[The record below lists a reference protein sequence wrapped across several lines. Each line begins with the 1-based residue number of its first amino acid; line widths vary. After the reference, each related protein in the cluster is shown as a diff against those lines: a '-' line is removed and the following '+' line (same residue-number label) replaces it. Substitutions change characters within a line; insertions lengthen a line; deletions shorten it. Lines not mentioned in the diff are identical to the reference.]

1 MRPELNE
8 IEYIEQYLLNEL
20 NADQK
25 LEFEKELLK
34 NTDFKKK
41 VELQK
46 SLVEGVKNASLRKS
60 IARSFSKAKLKKK
73 LKWGALGILVIS
85 AVVAGSKLSNDSKL
99 DKEIES
105 KIPIEEMSKVIP
117 DGESLK
123 TQYFSIQADRD
134 TFISTADGLVLGIEA
149 GTFIDEGGSVVTGE
163 IQISIKEA
171 FQVEDILSSGLS
183 TVTTKDEPLETAGMF
198 KLTANQNGEDL
209 IIAGNKPI
217 IAEIPTD
224 ELKPGMQLYNGE
236 TDSLGNMKWG
246 TPKELEQFLLP
257 VDMSLLDFYPDRYE
271 KALKKMKSSSFNS
284 AYSDSVYS
292 SFGAHFTEKGRNQF
306 LRATDCNEGN
316 SVEDEELV
324 SSLMKINQPTNVINS
339 PSSPNQSSLAS
350 SNWPTDSAV
359 IESSPCPKN
368 FKYRLKIGLNPAQ
381 LKAVWNKKLNGSL
394 IATKEFEKRIQLIHK
409 SGNEK
414 ILSLYVKNID
424 QKISKIDEMAS
435 RLCSGK
441 LRKGFKDLANLNQGR
456 VLTNPKMVK
465 KYNEFFVKRQKK
477 NQKEMEKVESYWTKE
492 QERDKD
498 FSKIENKQNSKETNR
513 FAENRLKED
522 MDNLASIYKQL
533 NINRPEPS
541 FVGSLAYRFTIA
553 RGGWFNCDSRIGL
566 VNLTAVSRRSS
577 GVRQDDKVAT
587 IIYSDFRLKVEGEF
601 DRIYPY
607 IITKDLPSFQR
618 LQVLYQDSSK
628 YGKSLNNNY
637 KYSLGI
643 IAYKGDQAYTWFE
656 ETLWKEKMMYR
667 TPQKGGEK
675 EFYQKIKAYSK
686 TDVAKDVKS
695 DLKYQKKLMSYQGA
709 KNKER
714 EMIRFREDIQEY
726 VFPNDSLDE
735 RNYLRSEVVSEGAP
749 GLGSTV
755 FKVK

>member
-149 GTFIDEGGSVVTGE
+149 GTFIDEGGSAVTGE

-198 KLTANQNGEDL
+198 KLTANQKGREL
-209 IIAGNKPI
+209 TIANDKPI

-292 SFGAHFTEKGRNQF
+292 SFGAHFTEKGRSQF
-306 LRATDCNEGN
+306 LRFADCGDQGIDEIEG
-316 SVEDEELV
+316 SQLV
-324 SSLMKINQPTNVINS
+324 QINQPTTVINA
-339 PSSPNQSSLAS
+339 PSTPNESLIAS
-350 SNWPTDSAV
+350 SNVRLDRAE
-359 IESSPCPKN
+359 INPCPKN

-381 LKAVWNKKLNGSL
+381 LKAVWNKKFNGSL
-394 IATKEFEKRIQLIHK
+394 IATKEFERRIQLIHE
-409 SGNEK
+409 SGNDK
-414 ILSLYVKNID
+414 ILNLYVKNID
-424 QKISKIDEMAS
+424 QRISKIDKMAS
-435 RLCSGK
+435 QLCSGK
-441 LRKGFKDLANLNQGR
+441 LRKAFNELSNLNEGR

-492 QERDKD
+492 QERDKY

-553 RGGWFNCDSRIGL
+553 RGGWFNCDRRIGL

-587 IIYSDFRLKVEGEF
+587 IIYSDFRLKVEGDF
-601 DRIYPY
+601 DRIFPY
-607 IITKDLPSFQR
+607 VITKDLPSFQR
-618 LQVLYQDSSK
+618 LQVLYGDSSK

-643 IAYKGDQAYTWFE
+643 IAYKGDQAHTWFE

-735 RNYLRSEVVSEGAP
+735 RNYLRSEVVTESIITETKA
-749 GLGSTV
+749 V
-755 FKVK
+755 D